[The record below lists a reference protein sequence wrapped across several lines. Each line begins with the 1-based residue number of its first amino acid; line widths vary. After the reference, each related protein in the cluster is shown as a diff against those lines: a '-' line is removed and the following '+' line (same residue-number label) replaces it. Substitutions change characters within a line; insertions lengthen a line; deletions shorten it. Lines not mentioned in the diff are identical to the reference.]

1 MMNKIFVFW
10 WLALWAILVVE
21 NMVSWMT
28 AYVFIDSSAKSWFL
42 SFVSI
47 IVGMF
52 IWFWLKWMF
61 EKDNWDNDNY
71 DF

>member
-1 MMNKIFVFW
+1 MMNKILVFW
-10 WLALWAILVVE
+10 WLALSAILIVE
-21 NMVSWMT
+21 NMVTWMT
-28 AYVFIDSSAKSWFL
+28 AYVFIDSWAQSWFL

-47 IVGMF
+47 IVWIL

-61 EKDNWDNDNY
+61 EKENGDNDNY